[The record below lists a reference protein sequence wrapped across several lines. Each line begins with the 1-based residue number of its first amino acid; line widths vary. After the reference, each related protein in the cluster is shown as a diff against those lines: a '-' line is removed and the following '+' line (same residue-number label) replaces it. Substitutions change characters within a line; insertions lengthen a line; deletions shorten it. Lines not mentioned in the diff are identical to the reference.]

1 MAYTMRAAGAA
12 IAFGYGAARVIPAP
26 VCVDA
31 SDTDTK
37 ICAQTESLVRVP
49 VRIPCGTRRPASTAS
64 EIRLAMRELLAARR
78 H

>member
-37 ICAQTESLVRVP
+37 ICAQTGEPRAGSCADPLRD
-49 VRIPCGTRRPASTAS
+49 ASTGVYGERKTPAT
-64 EIRLAMRELLAARR
+64 RELLAA
-78 H
+78 